1 MTVSDMELSQRLFN
15 TIESPTH
22 FVTVKPMTPFITPIN
37 MVGVLDTTNERML
50 RKAFGRNYKWKK
62 HRMRKP
68 KWFLQPESDSSK
80 CVGSSYVLLHY
91 HGIVQ
96 IENVELAKSYED
108 HFEVLFTQ
116 EVDNLRMRMR
126 DLPGLQRPE
135 VKFDTYDQRKDCV
148 GYTLK
153 QNTVTYDHGDAYVY
167 GRESK
172 HSL

>member
-1 MTVSDMELSQRLFN
+1 MTLSDMELSQRLFN

-22 FVTVKPMTPFITPIN
+22 FVTVKPMTPFIEPID

-50 RKAFGRNYKWKK
+50 KKAFGRNHYKWKRK
-62 HRMRKP
+62 RMRRP
-68 KWFLQPESDSSK
+68 KWFLQPETDSSK
-80 CVGSSYVLLHY
+80 SVGNSYVMLHY

-96 IENVELAKSYED
+96 IESVELAQMYTD
-108 HFEVLFTQ
+108 YFEVLFTQ

-135 VKFDTYDQRKDCV
+135 VKFDTYDHCKDAR

-167 GRESK
+167 GREVQT
-172 HSL
+172 